1 MTDAS
6 NISLEDHN
14 RSRAQQIGQFGSTLI
29 PNGIACPECGRELV
43 DSTPNMVLAT
53 WPAQYR
59 VHCPS
64 CNYTGTRL

>member
-1 MTDAS
+1 MADL
-6 NISLEDHN
+6 ISLEDHN
-14 RSRAQQIGQFGSTLI
+14 HSRAQRVGQFGSAPI
-29 PNGIACPECGRELV
+29 PNGIACPKCGKELV

-53 WPAQYR
+53 WPAQHR